1 MAIAGVAMGAIV
13 SGSLPCGQAQA
24 FTLEAA
30 LAYAYANNPQLNAQ
44 RAIVRATDEG
54 VPTALAG
61 YRPRVTAT
69 ANVGRQL
76 LATRVREVGSTTP
89 IDEPPKYFNQS
100 GANTPYGFGATV
112 SQTLFNGFQTSNRTR
127 LAEAQV
133 LAARETLRNIE
144 QTVPT
149 PPRPI

>member
-1 MAIAGVAMGAIV
+1 MSGALNWRLRSVTMAIAGVAMGAIV

-69 ANVGRQL
+69 ADRK
-76 LATRVREVGSTTP
+76 S
-89 IDEPPKYFNQS
+89 
-100 GANTPYGFGATV
+100 
-112 SQTLFNGFQTSNRTR
+112 TR
-127 LAEAQV
+127 L
-133 LAARETLRNIE
+133 NSSH
-144 QTVPT
+144 
-149 PPRPI
+149 